1 MPRRSRKSK
10 AAGQREQ
17 TKKNVDSDMPQ
28 TLPPFLESEPS
39 EGIERITDCKVL
51 CGTVHQGDVQ
61 FQYPGIQCT
70 YISFFALS
78 SMMIKDPL
86 KWTEN
91 DVNVCVTR
99 GNDGF
104 IQHCFER
111 NWEPKM
117 LLANE
122 LPQVICVNGTMF
134 ECRCSDTY
142 IATGT
147 LEQPLS
153 SSAMSISLPICDA
166 LVNCFEISNS
176 CLLICGGQTIA
187 LAKRENVFFVFDPHS
202 RDENGMQHHS
212 GNAVLVTLHSLESF
226 VDFIK
231 RLLLHSLRL
240 KASEQYELIPISITK
255 QKEDKSKL
263 ANQVSDCIGINYS
276 REEDS
281 WQGKQT
287 NPLQDS
293 PYRHRESLTPNF
305 DSEHSQKQE
314 ETPIFDAVDL
324 NDINQRKRD
333 REQRGNR
340 ISEKNRDTGS
350 DDARKVYMRNYM
362 LKRRENECFRLH
374 DNLKAVNR
382 MRKIRSTEE
391 GRQQNNK
398 MSAEGM
404 QNIRM
409 KDEERK
415 KHNETE
421 AERMR
426 TMLRSEE
433 SRLKHNKVS
442 AERMQKFLST
452 VEGRHKHNQRSAE
465 YMQKLL
471 STEEGRQKQNR
482 MSTKTM
488 QKLLSTEEGRQK
500 HNKMSTKTMQKL
512 LSTEKGRQKHNRMSA
527 ESMQKLLS
535 TEEGRQKH
543 NKMSAE
549 TMQRL
554 LSTEEG
560 RQKHNRRSAEGM
572 QKFLRTEEGRKKHNL
587 RSAQG
592 MNKILSTKAGRRVH
606 NERTSKLMKRNR
618 RTTAEKEKNKKTA
631 LKGMRFLRKT
641 EEYARKENIRRKRQK
656 VGHSFSDAVGKFREA
671 LNSSCSF
678 VCSCCQQTW
687 FKHSVQAVASL
698 NVKSLDANLL
708 GKCLTGYISVG
719 DCEWLCN
726 TCLNNLKRR
735 KIPKLS
741 VANSM
746 KFVEKPAEL
755 NLNNLEERLISL
767 RIPFMQIRALNSG
780 GQFSL
785 KGSVVNVPS
794 DIEPT
799 IHALPRLQNKS
810 ETIPVKLKRMK
821 EFKHAVTTE
830 NVRPVAVMTALQTLL
845 RTSQL
850 YKDANITI
858 DDKWSVENR
867 EVTGESLSNDQP
879 VSDSESDAFSEI
891 DDDDNETPIM
901 TLLDEQTFDK
911 NEVMSVAPGEGQ
923 KPVSLFKDPDA
934 EYLAFPTLF
943 CGQKRVPSSDR
954 HVPVYYSDICKWE
967 LRSVDRRV
975 ALHVPNIFFKMKKL
989 QIEQVCSKVHL
1000 AVRRCKTKGKSYTA
1014 GYILKDNMGESLVR
1028 LDEGY
1033 RIFKTIRNS
1042 PQYWENQK
1050 KEVFAMIRQLGLPTL
1065 FLSLSAND
1073 LQWSELIIALG
1084 KLVDNKD
1091 YAAEIERNTL
1101 SWETRS
1107 RLVQS
1112 DPVTCVRHFDHRVSQ
1127 FIETILKCPQSPMGV
1142 LKDFFYRVEFQQRG
1156 SPHIHM
1162 LAWIEGAPKYGEN
1175 DDVDVIEYVDR
1186 VASCSIDVPEELQNA
1201 LEYQKHKHSRTCRKA
1216 GKPVC
1221 RFGIPFPPM
1230 RKTTVIKPYVGEDRS
1245 IYEDYYNT
1253 VQEHLNKVEQDE
1265 TFDEFLENIGLIET
1279 DYMKALQTSVTAEK
1293 VFLKRK
1299 PIECR
1304 INPYMKDLLGVWK
1317 ANHDIQYVLDAYAC
1331 AMYIVSYINKSGKGM
1346 SRLMAEACKEA
1357 RKGNKSLKES
1367 VRHIGNKFL
1376 NAVEVSA
1383 QEAAYLI
1390 LQLHMSTK
1398 SRKCEFV
1405 STAPHSERTFLL
1417 KSKRQLETMPKN
1429 STDIEAD
1436 NVIKRYARR
1445 HEALDDFC
1453 LADFIS
1459 KVVSVSKIPPTN
1471 SNNESQVRIETE
1483 TQNNLHDVSVEDEI
1497 DEKRNVQDQENISKL
1512 RYSITFGNHK
1522 VVLRTKPKILRY
1534 VNYNQKVDS
1543 ENYYREQIMLFF
1555 PWRNEEKDLLKNYKT
1570 YQDHFKTIRER
1581 IQLKKMEYD
1590 QNSELLKEV
1599 ELATETQTIDIFDD
1613 ICPNIESVEAMDSER
1628 KPLTSSKYA
1637 FYNPE
1642 NQNHAFYDLGPD
1654 IGARSYEGNEIEIV
1668 QTRLPEK
1675 DYLDLLL
1682 KLNRKQREIF
1692 THIVHSIVHKPQDQL
1707 CVFITGGAGVGKSV
1721 LIRTLYQT
1729 LHRICCSECGENP
1742 EDTRILLCAY
1752 TGLAAYNIKGLTLH
1766 NAFCIEPNKK
1776 LKYKPLSDEKRN
1788 SLKTKYRYLATVI
1801 IDEVSMV
1808 GSDMLNYLHLRLQE
1822 IKGNREPFGG
1832 VHVLLVGD
1840 LFQLRPVGDSWIFA
1854 NSSGDYSP
1862 LAENLWQALFN
1873 MFELTEIMR
1882 QKDDAPFAEILNR
1895 IREGQQTEQ
1904 DISVLNS
1911 RSVSFK
1917 TTDYQSLRNELHLFP
1932 CNAAVDTH
1940 NKDIYE
1946 RATSQKAEI
1955 KCFDTVLGEDSKDVK
1970 EQILSQLI
1978 GKKSN
1983 DTGNLSEVLK
1993 VAVGLC
1999 YDTTHN
2005 ISVHDGICNGT
2016 PCILRKI
2023 HYLENNNPI
2032 PSCLWVEFP
2041 ESSIGKET
2049 RKENAHYYSR
2059 YPEISK
2065 EWTPIWAVKRT
2076 FLFRRKAVVRQ
2087 QFPLKASSGKTIHKA
2102 QGQTRSTVVVDMTS
2116 GSRPHQHYVAFSRVT
2131 SLQGLYLLNGLSG
2144 QIKVDKGVV
2153 KEMERLRRDAYI
2165 ILSYQ
2170 PVSTCKGD
2178 LTVVFQNVQSLR
2190 LHLPLIQNDASF
2202 TDADVICMAETRLQ
2216 QSDLDTDYSIKG
2228 FRQIIRNDQGKP
2240 MSGMRPPHGLAMYV
2254 KSCHEIVSS
2263 EALSTTKFE
2272 SLAVDVRN
2280 VSSNSTY
2287 TLIAVYKAP
2296 TCSFEDFKTYIQ
2308 SVRCFHRSEQ
2318 LVIVGDFN
2326 FDVSQDK
2333 CKNFLWCMRSVFPSV
2348 RILNTIPTTRE
2359 KTTLDLCFTNC
2370 NPSNASI
2377 ITCVWSY
2384 HHTLVASLR

>member
-17 TKKNVDSDMPQ
+17 TKKNVDRNMLQ
-28 TLPPFLESEPS
+28 TLSPFFESELS
-39 EGIERITDCKVL
+39 KGSERISDCKVL
-51 CGTVHQGDVQ
+51 CGTVHQGDVR

-70 YISFFALS
+70 YISFFALT
-78 SMMIKDPL
+78 SMMIKSPL
-86 KWTEN
+86 NWIVN
-91 DVNVCVTR
+91 DVDVCVTR
-99 GNDGF
+99 GNDEF
-104 IQHCFER
+104 IQHCFEQR
-111 NWEPKM
+111 WEPKM
-117 LLANE
+117 LLVNE
-122 LPQVICVNGTMF
+122 LPQVVCVNGTKF
-134 ECRCSDTY
+134 DCHCSDTN
-142 IATGT
+142 IVTGT
-147 LEQPLS
+147 LEQHLS
-153 SSAMSISLPICDA
+153 GSTTSISTPIGDA
-166 LVNCFEISNS
+166 VVNCFGISNS

-187 LAKRENVFFVFDPHS
+187 LAKHENVFFIFDPHS

-212 GNAVLVTLHSLESF
+212 GNAVLVTLSSLQNLI
-226 VDFIK
+226 DFIK

-255 QKEDKSKL
+255 QKEDNFKQ
-263 ANQVSDCIGINYS
+263 ANWVSNCIGINYS
-276 REEDS
+276 RDEDS

-287 NPLQDS
+287 KPLQGS
-293 PYRHRESLTPNF
+293 LYGHRESLTPNL
-305 DSEHSQKQE
+305 DSEHSQNQE
-314 ETPIFDAVDL
+314 ETPICTADL

-333 REQRGNR
+333 REQREKR
-340 ISEKNRDTGS
+340 ISEQNRDTGS
-350 DDARKVYMRNYM
+350 DDVRKVYMRNYM
-362 LKRRENECFRLH
+362 QKRRENECFRLH

-382 MRKIRSTEE
+382 MRKIRNTEE

-398 MSAEGM
+398 KSAEGM
-404 QNIRM
+404 QNIRCQ
-409 KDEERK
+409 DEERK
-415 KHNETE
+415 KHNKTE

-426 TMLRSEE
+426 TMLHSEE
-433 SRLKHNKVS
+433 GRLKHNKVS
-442 AERMQKFLST
+442 AERMQNFLST
-452 VEGRHKHNQRSAE
+452 A
-465 YMQKLL
+465 
-471 STEEGRQKQNR
+471 EGRQKHNR
-482 MSTKTM
+482 RSAEGMR
-488 QKLLSTEEGRQK
+488 KLLSTEEGRQK
-500 HNKMSTKTMQKL
+500 HNKMSTKTMQEL
-512 LSTEKGRQKHNRMSA
+512 R
-527 ESMQKLLS
+527 S

-543 NKMSAE
+543 NK
-549 TMQRL
+549 
-554 LSTEEG
+554 
-560 RQKHNRRSAEGM
+560 RSAEGM
-572 QKFLRTEEGRKKHNL
+572 QKLLSTEKGREKHNRRSAKGMHKLLSTDEGRKKHRF

-592 MNKILSTKAGRRVH
+592 MNKIRSTKAGRRKL
-606 NERTSKLMKRNR
+606 NKRTGELMKRYR
-618 RTTAEKEKNKKTA
+618 STTAGKEKNKNTA
-631 LKGMRFLRKT
+631 SKGMRFLRKT
-641 EEYARKENIRRKRQK
+641 EEYVLKENVRRTRKK
-656 VGHSFSDAVGKFREA
+656 VGHSFSDAVNKFREA
-671 LNSSCSF
+671 INSSSSF

-687 FKHSVQAVASL
+687 FKHSVQRVASL
-698 NVKSLDANLL
+698 NVKSLDAHLL
-708 GKCLTGYISVG
+708 DKCLTGYVSVG
-719 DCEWLCN
+719 GFEWICN
-726 TCLNNLKRR
+726 TCLNNLKRG

-741 VANSM
+741 VANGM
-746 KFVEKPAEL
+746 KLIEKPAEL
-755 NLNNLEERLISL
+755 DLNNLEERLISL

-799 IHALPRLQNKS
+799 IQALPRLQNKS

-821 EFKHAVTTE
+821 EFKHAVRTE

-858 DDKWSVENR
+858 DDKWSVDNR
-867 EVTGESLSNDQP
+867 EVVGESSSNDP
-879 VSDSESDAFSEI
+879 PASDSESDAFSEI
-891 DDDDNETPIM
+891 DDDDNETPVM

-911 NEVMSVAPGEGQ
+911 NEVLSVAPGEGQ
-923 KPVSLFKDPDA
+923 KPLSLFKDPDA

-943 CGQKRVPSSDR
+943 CGQKRVSNSDR

-967 LRSVDRRV
+967 LRCVDRRF

-1091 YAAEIERNTL
+1091 YTAEIERNTL

-1127 FIETILKCPQSPMGV
+1127 FIDTILKSPQSPLGV
-1142 LKDFFYRVEFQQRG
+1142 FKDFFYRVEFQQRG

-1162 LAWIEGAPKYGEN
+1162 LAWIQGAPRYGEN
-1175 DDVDVIEYVDR
+1175 NDAEVIEYVDR
-1186 VASCSIDVPEELQNA
+1186 VASCSVDVPEDLQKVV
-1201 LEYQKHKHSRTCRKA
+1201 EFQKHKHSRTCRKG

-1230 RKTTVIKPYVGEDRS
+1230 RKTTVIQPYVGEDRS
-1245 IYEDYYNT
+1245 IYEDYYST

-1265 TFDEFLENIGLIET
+1265 TFDEFLDKIGLSES

-1304 INPYMKDLLGVWK
+1304 VNPYMKDLLGVWN
-1317 ANHDIQYVLDAYAC
+1317 ANHDIQYILDAYAC

-1346 SRLMAEACKEA
+1346 SQLMAEACKEA

-1405 STAPHSERTFLL
+1405 PTAPHIERTFLL
-1417 KSKRQLETMPKN
+1417 KSKRELETMPKN

-1436 NVIKRYARR
+1436 NAVKRYARR
-1445 HEALDDFC
+1445 HEALDNFC

-1459 KVVSVSKIPPTN
+1459 KVVSVTKIPPKD
-1471 SNNESQVRIETE
+1471 SNNGSQVTVENE
-1483 TQNNLHDVSVEDEI
+1483 TQCNSHDVTVEDEN
-1497 DEKRNVQDQENISKL
+1497 DEERHVKDRENMSKL
-1512 RYSITFGNHK
+1512 RHSITVGNHR

-1543 ENYYREQIMLFF
+1543 ENYYREQIMLFC

-1570 YQDHFKTIRER
+1570 YQDYFETIRES

-1599 ELATETQTIDIFDD
+1599 EVATETQTIDIFDD
-1613 ICPNIESVEAMDSER
+1613 ICPNIESIEAMDSDK
-1628 KPLTSSKYA
+1628 KPLTSNKYE
-1637 FYNPE
+1637 FYHPE
-1642 NQNHAFYDLGPD
+1642 NRNHAFYDLGLD
-1654 IGARSYEGNEIEIV
+1654 IGALSYEGHDIEIV

-1675 DYLDLLL
+1675 DYLELLS

-1692 THIVHSIVHKPQDQL
+1692 THIVHSIVNKPQDQL

-1729 LHRICCSECGENP
+1729 LHRMYCSECGENP

-1788 SLKTKYRYLATVI
+1788 TLKTKYRYLTTVV

-1808 GSDMLNYLHLRLQE
+1808 GSDMLNYIYLRLQE

-1840 LFQLRPVGDSWIFA
+1840 LYQLRPVGDSWIFA

-1862 LAENLWQALFN
+1862 LAENLWQASFN

-1882 QKDDAPFAEILNR
+1882 QKDDAPFAEMLNR
-1895 IREGQQTEQ
+1895 IREGRQTEQ
-1904 DISVLNS
+1904 DTSVLNS
-1911 RSVSFK
+1911 RSVSSK
-1917 TTDYQSLRNELHLFP
+1917 TADYQDLRNELHLFP
-1932 CNAAVDTH
+1932 CNAAVDAH

-1955 KCFDTVLGEDSKDVK
+1955 ECSDTVLGEDSKDVK
-1970 EQILSQLI
+1970 EQILAQLG

-2049 RKENAHYYSR
+2049 RKESAHYYSR
-2059 YPEISK
+2059 HPEISK
-2065 EWTPIWAVKRT
+2065 DWTPIWAVKRT

-2153 KEMERLRRDAYI
+2153 KEMERLRRDACI
-2165 ILSYQ
+2165 MLSYQ
-2170 PVSTCKGD
+2170 PVSACTCD

-2228 FRQIIRNDQGKP
+2228 FLQIIRCDQRETL
-2240 MSGMRPPHGLAMYV
+2240 SGMRPPHGLAMYV
-2254 KSCHEIVSS
+2254 KSCHKIVSI
-2263 EALSTTKFE
+2263 EALSTDKFE
-2272 SLAVDVRN
+2272 SLAVDVIN
-2280 VSSNSTY
+2280 VSSNSVY

-2296 TCSFEDFKTYIQ
+2296 TCSFEDFKTCIQ
-2308 SVRCFHRSEQ
+2308 SLRCFHTSEQ
-2318 LVIVGDFN
+2318 LVLVGDFN
-2326 FDVSQDK
+2326 FDVSQDR
-2333 CKNFLWCMRSVFPSV
+2333 CKNFLWFMRSVFPSV
-2348 RILNTIPTTRE
+2348 TLLNTIPTTRE
-2359 KTTLDLCFTNC
+2359 KTLLDLCFTNC
-2370 NPSNASI
+2370 DPSKASI
-2377 ITCVWSY
+2377 ITCVWSH

>member
-17 TKKNVDSDMPQ
+17 TKRNVDSD
-28 TLPPFLESEPS
+28 LPEALSPGFESES
-39 EGIERITDCKVL
+39 SERIGRINDWKVL
-51 CGTVHQGDVQ
+51 CGTVHQGDVR

-70 YISFFALS
+70 YISFFALA
-78 SMMIKDPL
+78 SMRTKDPL
-86 KWTEN
+86 NWTVN
-91 DVNVCVTR
+91 DVDVCVTR
-99 GNDGF
+99 GNDEF
-104 IQHCFER
+104 IQHCLEQ

-117 LLANE
+117 LMANE
-122 LPQVICVNGTMF
+122 LPQVICVNGILF
-134 ECRCSDTY
+134 ECRCSDID

-153 SSAMSISLPICDA
+153 GSTMSVSLPIDDA
-166 LVNCFEISNS
+166 LVNCFGISNS

-187 LAKRENVFFVFDPHS
+187 LAKRENDFFIFDPHS

-212 GNAVLVTLHSLESF
+212 GNAVLVTLSSFQSF

-240 KASEQYELIPISITK
+240 KASEQYELIPILIAK
-255 QKEDKSKL
+255 QKEDRLKQ
-263 ANQVSDCIGINYS
+263 ANRVSDCSEIHFS
-276 REEDS
+276 RDEDS
-281 WQGKQT
+281 WQGNQT
-287 NPLQDS
+287 KLLQGS
-293 PYRHRESLTPNF
+293 PYEHRENLTPNL
-305 DSEHSQKQE
+305 DSEDSQNQR
-314 ETPIFDAVDL
+314 ETSTLTVDC
-324 NDINQRKRD
+324 NAINQRKRD
-333 REQRGNR
+333 REQRNKRITKQNR
-340 ISEKNRDTGS
+340 EAES
-350 DDARKVYMRNYM
+350 DDSRKVYMRCYM
-362 LKRRENECFRLH
+362 QKRRENESFRLH
-374 DNLKAVNR
+374 DNLKAATR
-382 MRKIRSTEE
+382 LRKIRSTEE
-391 GRQQNNK
+391 
-398 MSAEGM
+398 E
-404 QNIRM
+404 
-409 KDEERK
+409 
-415 KHNETE
+415 
-421 AERMR
+421 
-426 TMLRSEE
+426 
-433 SRLKHNKVS
+433 RLKHNEES
-442 AERMQKFLST
+442 AERMQKSCKT
-452 VEGRHKHNQRSAE
+452 VEGRQKHNRRSSE
-465 YMQKLL
+465 GMQKFL
-471 STEEGRQKQNR
+471 STEEGRQRHNK
-482 MSTKTM
+482 MSAEFM

-500 HNKMSTKTMQKL
+500 HNK
-512 LSTEKGRQKHNRMSA
+512 RSA
-527 ESMQKLLS
+527 EGMQKLLS

-543 NKMSAE
+543 NKRSAE
-549 TMQRL
+549 GMQKL

-560 RQKHNRRSAEGM
+560 RQKHNKRSAKGMQKLLSTEKGRQNHNKRSAEGMQKLLSTEKGRQKHNSRSAEGM
-572 QKFLRTEEGRKKHNL
+572 QKFISTEEGRRKHNL

-592 MNKILSTKAGRRVH
+592 MSKVLSTKAGRQKHKKRTGELM
-606 NERTSKLMKRNR
+606 ERYR
-618 RTTAEKEKNKKTA
+618 RTTVGKEINKKTA
-631 LKGMRFLRKT
+631 YKGMRFLRKT
-641 EEYARKENIRRKRQK
+641 KEYARKENIRRTRQK
-656 VGHSFSDAVGKFREA
+656 VGHSFSDAVNKFREA
-671 LNSSCSF
+671 INSSSLF

-687 FKHSVQAVASL
+687 FKHSVRTVASL
-698 NVKSLDANLL
+698 NMKLLDSHLL
-708 GKCLTGYISVG
+708 DKCLTGHISVG
-719 DCEWLCN
+719 DLEWICN
-726 TCLNNLKRR
+726 TCFNNLKQG

-741 VANSM
+741 VANGM
-746 KFVEKPAEL
+746 KFMEKPAEL
-755 NLNNLEERLISL
+755 NLNHLEERLISL

-785 KGSVVNVPS
+785 KGSVVNVPC

-850 YKDANITI
+850 YKDANITV
-858 DDKWSVENR
+858 DEKWSVDNR
-867 EVTGESLSNDQP
+867 EVTGESSSNDQP
-879 VSDSESDAFSEI
+879 ASDSESDAFSEI
-891 DDDDNETPIM
+891 DDDDSETPVM
-901 TLLDEQTFDK
+901 TLLDEHTFDK
-911 NEVMSVAPGEGQ
+911 NEVLSVAPGEGQ
-923 KPVSLFKDPDA
+923 KPLSVFKDPDA

-943 CGQKRVPSSDR
+943 CGQKRVPDSDR
-954 HVPVYYSDICKWE
+954 HVRVYYSDICKWE
-967 LRSVDRRV
+967 LRCVDRRA
-975 ALHVPNIFFKMKKL
+975 ALHIPNIFFKMKKL

-1014 GYILKDNMGESLVR
+1014 SFILKDNMGDSLVR

-1091 YAAEIERNTL
+1091 YTAEIERNVL

-1127 FIETILKCPQSPMGV
+1127 FIETILKSPQSPLGV
-1142 LKDFFYRVEFQQRG
+1142 LQDFFYRVEFQQRG

-1162 LAWIEGAPKYGEN
+1162 LAWIQGAPKYGEN
-1175 DDVDVIEYVDR
+1175 DDAEVIEYVDR
-1186 VASCSIDVPEELQNA
+1186 VASCSVDVPEDLQNV
-1201 LEYQKHKHSRTCRKA
+1201 LEFQKHKHSRTCRKA
-1216 GKPVC
+1216 GKPIC

-1230 RKTTVIKPYVGEDRS
+1230 RKTAVIQPYVGEDRC

-1253 VQEHLNKVEQDE
+1253 VQEHLSNIEQCE
-1265 TFDEFLENIGLIET
+1265 TFDEFLESIGLSEG
-1279 DYMKALQTSVTAEK
+1279 DYLKALQTSVTTEK

-1299 PIECR
+1299 PLECR
-1304 INPYMKDLLGVWK
+1304 VNPYMKDLLGVWK

-1331 AMYIVSYINKSGKGM
+1331 AMYIVSYINKSAKGM

-1383 QEAAYLI
+1383 QEAAYLV

-1405 STAPHSERTFLL
+1405 PTAPHTERTFLL
-1417 KSKRQLETMPKN
+1417 KSKRELEAMPKN

-1445 HEALDDFC
+1445 PEALEDFC

-1459 KVVSVSKIPPTN
+1459 KVVSVSKILP
-1471 SNNESQVRIETE
+1471 NNESQVTIETQ
-1483 TQNNLHDVSVEDEI
+1483 TQCYSHGDIVEDEN
-1497 DEKRNVQDQENISKL
+1497 DKERNVHGDREDILKL
-1512 RYSITFGNHK
+1512 RYSVTVGNYR
-1522 VVLRTKPKILRY
+1522 VILRTKPKILRY

-1543 ENYYREQIMLFF
+1543 ENYYREQIMLFY
-1555 PWRNEEKDLLKNYKT
+1555 PWRAEEEDLLKNYKT
-1570 YQDHFKTIRER
+1570 YQDHFKTIRDR
-1581 IQLKKMEYD
+1581 IQLKKLEYD
-1590 QNSELLKEV
+1590 PNSELLKEV

-1613 ICPNIESVEAMDSER
+1613 ICPNIESIEAKDSE
-1628 KPLTSSKYA
+1628 KEPLTSNKYE

-1642 NQNHAFYDLGPD
+1642 NRNHAFYDLGPD
-1654 IGARSYEGNEIEIV
+1654 IGALSYEGNDIEIV
-1668 QTRLPEK
+1668 QTRLPEN
-1675 DYLDLLL
+1675 DYLNILS

-1692 THIVHSIVHKPQDQL
+1692 THIVHSIVNKPQDQL
-1707 CVFITGGAGVGKSV
+1707 FVFITGGAGVGKSV

-1729 LHRICCSECGENP
+1729 LHRLCCSESGDNP
-1742 EDTRILLCAY
+1742 EDTRILLCAF

-1766 NAFCIEPNKK
+1766 KAFCIEPNKK
-1776 LKYKPLSDEKRN
+1776 LKYKPLSDEKSN
-1788 SLKTKYRYLATVI
+1788 TLKTKYKYLTIVI

-1808 GSDMLNYLHLRLQE
+1808 GSDMLNYLYLRLQE
-1822 IKGNREPFGG
+1822 IKGNRKPFGG

-1862 LAENLWQALFN
+1862 LAANLWQAYFK

-1895 IREGQQTEQ
+1895 IREGRQTEK
-1904 DISVLNS
+1904 DICILNS
-1911 RSVSFK
+1911 RSVSSK
-1917 TTDYQSLRNELHLFP
+1917 TADYHRLRNELHLFP
-1932 CNAAVDTH
+1932 CNAAVDAH

-1946 RATSQKAEI
+1946 GVTSQKAEI
-1955 KCFDTVLGEDSKDVK
+1955 KCSDTVLGEDSKDVK
-1970 EQILSQLI
+1970 KQILAMLI
-1978 GKKSN
+1978 GNKSN
-1983 DTGNLSEVLK
+1983 DTGNLSEILK

-1999 YDTTHN
+1999 YETTHN

-2049 RKENAHYYSR
+2049 RKDNSHYYSR

-2065 EWTPIWAVKRT
+2065 DWTPIWAVKRT

-2102 QGQTRSTVVVDMTS
+2102 QGQTKSTVVIDMTS

-2131 SLQGLYLLNGLSG
+2131 SLQGLNLLNGLSG
-2144 QIKVDKGVV
+2144 QIKVDKSVV
-2153 KEMERLRRDAYI
+2153 KEMERLRRDACI
-2165 ILSYQ
+2165 MLSYQ
-2170 PVSTCKGD
+2170 PVATCKCD

-2216 QSDLDTDYSIKG
+2216 QKDLDTDYSIKR
-2228 FRQIIRNDQGKP
+2228 FPQMIRSDQKETMP
-2240 MSGMRPPHGLAMYV
+2240 GMRPPHGLAMYV
-2254 KSCHEIVSS
+2254 KNCHKILSS
-2263 EALSTTKFE
+2263 EVLSTDQFE
-2272 SLAVDVRN
+2272 SLAVKVLNMR
-2280 VSSNSTY
+2280 SNRIY

-2296 TCSFEDFKTYIQ
+2296 TCSFEDFKTGIQ
-2308 SVRCFHRSEQ
+2308 TLRCFHTSEN

-2326 FDVSQDK
+2326 FDVSQDRN
-2333 CKNFLWCMRSVFPSV
+2333 KNFICFMRSVFPSV
-2348 RILNTIPTTRE
+2348 EILNTISTTRG
-2359 KTTLDLCFTNC
+2359 KTVLDLCFTNC